1 MLHFETTAKVER
13 RNKSVKNWK
22 FALLAIVVALGLT
35 SLFTTNAISVVAEV
49 FCLASVSVFA
59 CTALFGLATKLR
71 A

>member
-1 MLHFETTAKVER
+1 
-13 RNKSVKNWK
+13 VKNWK

>member
-1 MLHFETTAKVER
+1 MLHFETAAKVGR

-22 FALLAIVVALGLT
+22 FALLAIAVALGLT
-35 SLFTTNAISVVAEV
+35 SLFMTNAISVLAEV
-49 FCLASVSVFA
+49 FCVVSVLVFA